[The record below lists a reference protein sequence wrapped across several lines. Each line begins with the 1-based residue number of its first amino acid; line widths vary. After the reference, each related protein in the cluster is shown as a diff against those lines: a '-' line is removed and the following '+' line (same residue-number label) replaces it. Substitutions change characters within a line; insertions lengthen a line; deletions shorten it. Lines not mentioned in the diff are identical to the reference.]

1 MLHRWNRCGH
11 YARLGVIFDGLPP
24 GGAIVV
30 TALHDKWLFCHDSDI
45 QVPPNTMT
53 DLTYCILDDLGVLD
67 IRGPDSKR
75 FLQGQLSADVS
86 ALMPDQQG
94 LAGLHTPQGRVICV
108 LRLQC
113 LAEDHLLAILPAVLA
128 ESVASRLRRYVLR
141 AKVVIEDCSA
151 GFQVLGVWQGSQRRL
166 QVIERGTAPPE
177 GQRRDAAAW
186 QLAEIRDGL
195 PQVVA
200 ATSDHFVAQMLN
212 LDLLGGISFTKG
224 CYTGQEVIA
233 RAHYRGRVKRRVQ
246 RFVTQSDAALLPGS
260 RWTLPDG
267 RNIEILIAEKAERGG
282 QELLA
287 VTALT
292 AEAAVAGDQPLL
304 QGQPAALPYALPL
317 D

>member
-1 MLHRWNRCGH
+1 
-11 YARLGVIFDGLPP
+11 
-24 GGAIVV
+24 
-30 TALHDKWLFCHDSDI
+30 
-45 QVPPNTMT
+45 MT
-53 DLTYCILDDLGVLD
+53 DLTYCTLDDLVVLD
-67 IRGPDSKR
+67 LRGQDAKR

-94 LAGLHTPQGRVICV
+94 LAGLHTPQGRVIAV

-113 LAEDHLLAILPAVLA
+113 LAEDHLLAIVPAVLA
-128 ESVASRLRRYVLR
+128 ESVVTRLRRYVLR

-151 GFQVLGVWQGSQRRL
+151 GFQVLGVWQGTQRRL
-166 QVIERGTAPPE
+166 QVIARNTALPD
-177 GQRRDAAAW
+177 GVAVGAAAW

-195 PQVVA
+195 PQVVV

-246 RFVTQSDAALLPGS
+246 RFVTQSEAALVPGN

-267 RNIEILIAEKAERGG
+267 RSIEILIAEKDEHGG

-304 QGQPAALPYALPL
+304 QAQPAALPYALPL

>member
-1 MLHRWNRCGH
+1 
-11 YARLGVIFDGLPP
+11 
-24 GGAIVV
+24 
-30 TALHDKWLFCHDSDI
+30 
-45 QVPPNTMT
+45 MT
-53 DLTYCILDDLGVLD
+53 DLTYCPLDDLGVLD
-67 IRGPDSKR
+67 LRGPDTKR

-94 LAGLHTPQGRVICV
+94 LAGLHTPQGRVIAV

-128 ESVASRLRRYVLR
+128 ESVAMRLRRYVLR
-141 AKVVIEDCSA
+141 AKVVIEDCSS
-151 GFQVLGVWQGSQRRL
+151 GFHVLGVWQGTQRHLRVR
-166 QVIERGTAPPE
+166 QRSAPLPE
-177 GQRRDAAAW
+177 GLCIDAAAW
-186 QLAEIRDGL
+186 HLAEIREGL

-233 RAHYRGRVKRRVQ
+233 RAHYRGRVKRRAQ

-267 RNIEILIAEKAERGG
+267 RSIEVLNAEKDEHGG

-304 QGQPAALPYALPL
+304 QAQPAALPYALPL